1 MFYFIPLTYRSFFQY
16 MTPIE
21 IFLNLLM
28 IFTFGYV
35 YIVLFKKILNKTF
48 PILLQIFLI
57 LFYLQGTTSTVGLL
71 IYITIAII
79 LLYY

>member
-35 YIVLFKKILNKTF
+35 YIVLFKKILVDYRMKLAT
-48 PILLQIFLI
+48 
-57 LFYLQGTTSTVGLL
+57 
-71 IYITIAII
+71 
-79 LLYY
+79 